1 MNFPVREKIDVYV
14 YSTPSRP
21 PTRIVTNFIARTQ
34 KPKSAPLQKQ
44 RLNHSPSSSRLE
56 TMVTDKTPK
65 RNYQVPHGLNY
76 TDPGRFDLQKVSE
89 DLILNAVVHIKNIK
103 QEIVRQQY
111 TNYQRRNPYVEKQSK
126 QVDYDLKSVRI
137 QKELDAVLER
147 RNQGPGVE
155 HKYIRPRLVQQ
166 NGKGLKINITEREQN
181 EQDIEKEVKSQTQR
195 TQSAPKYILR
205 EQQKQENTQTS
216 IRRKTPNL
224 HNTINETFTRPV
236 TQLFNPEQEKFN
248 ESIIKQ
254 KQKVHVETPQMK
266 IQRLRQNEHKQISL
280 KLNEGLKCQPIQAV
294 QVAHVISLD
303 EIRKHAQERRK
314 WNAQQ
319 AME

>member
-21 PTRIVTNFIARTQ
+21 PTRIVTNFIARTL
-34 KPKSAPLQKQ
+34 KPKSAPLTK

-65 RNYQVPHGLNY
+65 RSYQVPHGLNY

-126 QVDYDLKSVRI
+126 QVDYDLKSVQV
-137 QKELDAVLER
+137 QKELNAVLER
-147 RNQGPGVE
+147 RNQGPRVE
-155 HKYIRPRLVQQ
+155 HKYVRPRLVQQ
-166 NGKGLKINITEREQN
+166 DGKGLKVNIEREQKQVVEN
-181 EQDIEKEVKSQTQR
+181 EFKSEKMQR

-236 TQLFNPEQEKFN
+236 TQLFNPEQEQFN
-248 ESIIKQ
+248 ESITKQ
-254 KQKVHVETPQMK
+254 KQKVHYVETPQMK

-294 QVAHVISLD
+294 QIAHVISLD